1 MSKQIYKY
9 KGNPYIIV
17 AETKIKVGDMWKD
30 CVVYKCEYPNPD
42 GNIWVRQRNEFFE
55 LFKLARPTMSKEEY
69 SKIAPTFN
77 TTMDNA
83 TLFNYSFYGFFS
95 EMGEVIGKLTKALRG
110 DYTILPDGVS
120 ATSKYI
126 NNVDIIQEL
135 GDVLWMVN
143 AYRRVIPNSNKH
155 LTSKQ
160 GILSACTD
168 AEKAWYDRMF
178 EDSMFYI
185 EYIINELG
193 YTLEEVLYL
202 NIEKLKERAKNN
214 FIQGNGD
221 GNNNRN

>member
-9 KGNPYIIV
+9 KGNPYTIV

-77 TTMDNA
+77 TTMNKN
-83 TLFNYSFYGFFS
+83 TLVRYSYYGFFS

-110 DYTILPDGVS
+110 DYTILPDGTS
-120 ATSKYI
+120 STSKYI
-126 NNVDIIQEL
+126 NHVDIIQEL

-143 AYRRVIPNSNKH
+143 ARLNCIPDSSGLINGTN
-155 LTSKQ
+155 
-160 GILSACTD
+160 ILSSC
-168 AEKAWYDRMF
+168 EKAQFYWGLRNYADTMF
-178 EDSMFYI
+178 FI
-185 EYIINELG
+185 ESIISTLG

-202 NIEKLKERAKNN
+202 NIEKLKERTRNN
-214 FIQGNGD
+214 SIQGNGD